1 MAKPQTRT
9 VPILEAG
16 VRDPGAAGLPAALL
30 GVWTVVPQ
38 CVCVLTSASEGTAS
52 WDRRLP
58 QSVTPFTLIM
68 SSKALSLNMITYRAA
83 GGRTSRCDFGVGGM
97 QGDTIQPITRPI
109 GVVRRGPLG

>member
-58 QSVTPFTLIM
+58 QSVAPFY
-68 SSKALSLNMITYRAA
+68 LNYL
-83 GGRTSRCDFGVGGM
+83 FK
-97 QGDTIQPITRPI
+97 
-109 GVVRRGPLG
+109 GPFAKYDHIPSCWGQDLKM